1 MTADIFKRFIRRKA
15 SLIGG
20 IILLL
25 FLLMALIGPFLCTQ
39 DPNAQDIANKYA
51 PPSWEHLLGTDNLG
65 RDTLTRMVYG
75 ARVSLLVSFV
85 GTIIGSAIG
94 VALGVLAGYY
104 GGWLDSLISRFVD
117 FLLAFPGLL
126 LAIVVVAILGSGLE
140 NTMAAIAFYSIP
152 YIARMVR
159 GVVLTLKGSE
169 YVQAC
174 KVMGGKRR
182 PDHHDPHHPQ
192 FHVPD
197 HRQRDPEPGHR
208 HPDRFFPV
216 LLRPGRDPA

>member
-1 MTADIFKRFIRRKA
+1 MPLPAGST
-15 SLIGG
+15 
-20 IILLL
+20 
-25 FLLMALIGPFLCTQ
+25 C
-39 DPNAQDIANKYA
+39 
-51 PPSWEHLLGTDNLG
+51 WGTDNLG

-159 GVVLTLKGSE
+159 GVVA
-169 YVQAC
+169 Y
-174 KVMGGKRR
+174 
-182 PDHHDPHHPQ
+182 
-192 FHVPD
+192 
-197 HRQRDPEPGHR
+197 PEGLGICPG
-208 HPDRFFPV
+208 
-216 LLRPGRDPA
+216 L

>member
-51 PPSWEHLLGTDNLG
+51 PPSWELLLGTDNLG

-104 GGWLDSLISRFVD
+104 G
-117 FLLAFPGLL
+117 
-126 LAIVVVAILGSGLE
+126 
-140 NTMAAIAFYSIP
+140 
-152 YIARMVR
+152 
-159 GVVLTLKGSE
+159 K
-169 YVQAC
+169 
-174 KVMGGKRR
+174 
-182 PDHHDPHHPQ
+182 
-192 FHVPD
+192 
-197 HRQRDPEPGHR
+197 
-208 HPDRFFPV
+208 
-216 LLRPGRDPA
+216 

>member
-94 VALGVLAGYY
+94 VALPRPAVGHR
-104 GGWLDSLISRFVD
+104 GGGHIGQRLGKYHGGHR
-117 FLLAFPGLL
+117 LLFHPLYCPNGPWCGAYPEGLGICPGL
-126 LAIVVVAILGSGLE
+126 
-140 NTMAAIAFYSIP
+140 
-152 YIARMVR
+152 
-159 GVVLTLKGSE
+159 
-169 YVQAC
+169 
-174 KVMGGKRR
+174 
-182 PDHHDPHHPQ
+182 
-192 FHVPD
+192 
-197 HRQRDPEPGHR
+197 
-208 HPDRFFPV
+208 
-216 LLRPGRDPA
+216 